1 MKAVEKYLEIFGKTH
16 CIALATSVNNVPNV
30 RIVNFCIKKEEPSI
44 LYFTSY
50 RKNQKIT
57 EFGKNNNVA
66 FTSIPNDG
74 ILHVRSIKAVV
85 QKSQYSLDEIKG
97 LFIADI
103 PGYDQTIEKI
113 GKSLD
118 VFEIHVK
125 EAAVTTGLK
134 APNMVTF

>member
-1 MKAVEKYLEIFGKTH
+1 MKAVEKYFDILGKTH
-16 CIALATSVNNVPNV
+16 CIALATSVDDMPNV
-30 RIVNFCIKKEEPSI
+30 RIVNFCVKKEEPSI
-44 LYFTSY
+44 LYFTSH
-50 RKNQKIT
+50 RKNQKVT
-57 EFGKNNNVA
+57 EFGENNNVA
-66 FTSIPNDG
+66 FTSIPHDG

-85 QKSQYSLDEIKG
+85 QKSRYSLDEIKG
-97 LFIADI
+97 LFIANI

-134 APNMVTF
+134 PPNVVTF